1 MMQIRPDG
9 SFAKPNDLRVT
20 NKSMKLDVNQMTEKR
35 KTEMT
40 EILDEFG
47 SVFEGIGKIRDN
59 KNDSELYVKFN
70 MKPGVAPVR
79 NQDRYHI
86 ICKNH

>member
-1 MMQIRPDG
+1 
-9 SFAKPNDLRVT
+9 
-20 NKSMKLDVNQMTEKR
+20 MKLGVNQVTEKR

-59 KNDSELYVKFN
+59 KNDSALYVKFN
-70 MKPGVAPVR
+70 MSCISYSSSKFSF
-79 NQDRYHI
+79 Y
-86 ICKNH
+86 

>member
-1 MMQIRPDG
+1 
-9 SFAKPNDLRVT
+9 V
-20 NKSMKLDVNQMTEKR
+20 TEKR

-40 EILDEFG
+40 EILDAFR

-70 MKPGVAPVR
+70 MKPGVAPVAQKPR
-79 NQDRYHI
+79 QIPYYLQKPLKQWLEKGVKAEI
-86 ICKNH
+86 FT